1 MKMLKVMALLSL
13 LMLVVSCGGSTGAT
27 GAAKKYII
35 ATDATYAPFEFQE
48 NGKYI
53 GIDVDLITEIA
64 KAEGFEFEL
73 KPMDFGGIIPA
84 LQSGQIDG
92 AIAGA
97 SITDER
103 KKSVDF
109 AGFIAFNKE
118 GQEIFTFGKHKGVLV
133 DDVLEKEPGYFSWLQ
148 NADFPLYTKKVLTGI
163 KLRKLNTK

>member
-13 LMLVVSCGGSTGAT
+13 LMLVVSCGGSKGAT

-64 KAEGFEFEL
+64 KVEGFEFEL

-109 AGFIAFNKE
+109 SDPYYE
-118 GQEIFTFGKHKGVLV
+118 
-133 DDVLEKEPGYFSWLQ
+133 
-148 NADFPLYTKKVLTGI
+148 TGI
-163 KLRKLNTK
+163 VAVINSANTTIKTGKDLEGKKLAVKNGTAGAS

>member
-13 LMLVVSCGGSTGAT
+13 LMLVVSCGGSKGAT

-64 KAEGFEFEL
+64 KVEGFEFEL

-109 AGFIAFNKE
+109 SDPYYE
-118 GQEIFTFGKHKGVLV
+118 
-133 DDVLEKEPGYFSWLQ
+133 
-148 NADFPLYTKKVLTGI
+148 TGI
-163 KLRKLNTK
+163 VAVVNSANTNNKSRKRFRRKKISG